1 MSVSIFWDIFF
12 LGMLYLAF
20 RNPGLEFDIQDYI
33 FWFFI
38 FNYLLSGLE
47 DFWRH
52 KLEFLSS
59 FWCCYTLFINVVL
72 IAGGWI
78 AFRGGKYNNGD
89 FDRAEVG
96 GNHALNV
103 GMTLVGYGAVMHCLR
118 TIRWFLLH
126 RSIGPVVVCF
136 IQVLK
141 DIIYVFAIFFVIYLS
156 FALGILYMYKP
167 FSYRGE
173 DNSKNCSTKYCI
185 KEQTIKG
192 NKGMRGIFSLMFW
205 KVFDGDA
212 SGATFQQ
219 QEEFNKTDSTRMKNL
234 LEEKLQNTHR
244 TIVEPE
250 F

>member
-1 MSVSIFWDIFF
+1 MNPKFN
-12 LGMLYLAF
+12 F
-20 RNPGLEFDIQDYI
+20 RNRYFFGLIRLYRSTVQCEAAA
-33 FWFFI
+33 WRG
-38 FNYLLSGLE
+38 LLWPCR
-47 DFWRH
+47 F
-52 KLEFLSS
+52 
-59 FWCCYTLFINVVL
+59 
-72 IAGGWI
+72 
-78 AFRGGKYNNGD
+78 
-89 FDRAEVG
+89 
-96 GNHALNV
+96 
-103 GMTLVGYGAVMHCLR
+103 
-118 TIRWFLLH
+118 
-126 RSIGPVVVCF
+126 
-136 IQVLK
+136 QVLR
-141 DIIYVFAIFFVIYLS
+141 DITYVFAIFFVIYLS

-212 SGATFQQ
+212 SNATFQQ

-250 F
+250 S